1 MIHYVFMVYR
11 IILYYTN
18 IQSKAATEI
27 IQILYNSETL
37 QDSNTEHAQSIRY
50 SLIILHIIYI
60 RLTQIEKEEDV
71 AISQLSYVIQ
81 MMGNLRLPFIMNGSN
96 EILSILKEGFQYN
109 VFSSFSFFIHSYLVQ
124 KIMLI
129 LNYLRFFMII
139 AQFS

>member
-1 MIHYVFMVYR
+1 M
-11 IILYYTN
+11 
-18 IQSKAATEI
+18 
-27 IQILYNSETL
+27 IQILYNSETF

-81 MMGNLRLPFIMNGSN
+81 MMSILRLPFIMNGSN

-109 VFSSFSFFIHSYLVQ
+109 VFSSFSFFIHSYLV
-124 KIMLI
+124 
-129 LNYLRFFMII
+129 
-139 AQFS
+139 